1 MTYKVDY
8 RRSFRGAAWALAG
21 ACCVGVLFLGMTNCL
36 PSAADNS
43 SGGSGGGGNTS
54 SGGDT
59 GSSSS
64 TDDSGGSGGTTYESS
79 SSTHSSGGTTHATTS
94 TTPTGGTTYATTS
107 SPPTGG
113 STTTPPTTT
122 ATGGTPPAGG
132 SVGSTGGPPTGLT
145 VTFLNGKAVG
155 AMTGYGWV
163 ALGSLDSLSDP
174 KCGTA
179 AFTST
184 TNCAAA
190 TWSTTT
196 SLCIT
201 GVVPALGATPDY
213 TNNWGVSVGVNS
225 TDPAG
230 TGLGQPLTSVAIT
243 VTGSPT
249 SGLRAMMHRKGDPD
263 ATSYCAALTSGTAM
277 PLTSFTTTCY
287 TPTTPG
293 TALTAAD
300 VPNIDKISVQVS
312 SGTAAVTVANL
323 CITGITFAK

>member
-43 SGGSGGGGNTS
+43 SGGSGGGGSTS
-54 SGGDT
+54 SGGDS

-94 TTPTGGTTYATTS
+94 TSATGGTTYATTS

-132 SVGSTGGPPTGLT
+132 SPGGPPTGTT

-163 ALGSLDSLSDP
+163 ALGSADSLSDP
-174 KCGTA
+174 KCGTSP
-179 AFTST
+179 FTST
-184 TNCAAA
+184 TNCAAT

-196 SLCIT
+196 SLCMT
-201 GVVPALGATPDY
+201 GAIPALGPTPDY
-213 TNNWGVSVGVNS
+213 TGNWGVQVGVNS
-225 TDPAG
+225 TDAAG
-230 TGLGQPLTSVAIT
+230 VLGQALTSVTIT
-243 VTGSPT
+243 VTGAPT
-249 SGLRAMMHRKGDPD
+249 SGLRAMVHRKGDVVG
-263 ATSYCAALTSGTAM
+263 AGYCSPMTSGTAI
-277 PLTSFTTTCY
+277 PFTSFNTKCY
-287 TPTTPG
+287 DTPPDG

-300 VPNIDKISVQVS
+300 VANIDQIGVQVS
-312 SGTAAVTVANL
+312 SGTAAVTVTNL
-323 CITGITFAK
+323 CITGITFVK

>member
-1 MTYKVDY
+1 
-8 RRSFRGAAWALAG
+8 
-21 ACCVGVLFLGMTNCL
+21 MTNCL
-36 PSAADNS
+36 PSASDNS

-64 TDDSGGSGGTTYESS
+64 TDDSGGSGGTTYSS

-94 TTPTGGTTYATTS
+94 TTATGGTTHATTSTTATGGTTYATTTS
-107 SPPTGG
+107 SPATGG

-132 SVGSTGGPPTGLT
+132 STGGPPTGTT
-145 VTFLNGKAVG
+145 VTFANGKGVG

-174 KCGTA
+174 KCGTSP
-179 AFTST
+179 FTST

-201 GVVPALGATPDY
+201 GAVPALGATPDY

-230 TGLGQPLTSVAIT
+230 TGLGQPFTSVAIT

-249 SGLRAMMHRKGDPD
+249 SGLRAMMHKKGDPD
-263 ATSYCAALTSGTAM
+263 ATSYCATLTSGTAM
-277 PLTSFTTTCY
+277 PMTGFSTTCY
-287 TPTTPG
+287 TPASPG

-312 SGTAAVTVANL
+312 SGPAAVTVANL